1 MLIAVLGDCLLDVMV
16 RPLAPMRP
24 GGDAPAR
31 IRMSP
36 GGQGANVAVRLAR
49 RGASVRLVAPMADDL
64 VARMLRQA
72 LAREAVDLAT
82 LSASDTG
89 SVVALL
95 DVDGERTM
103 WSDRV
108 PLATDD
114 LHDLLADA
122 GWVHVSGYALRD
134 ASASFVSD
142 ALAALR
148 PATRVSIGGG
158 SLPPDRAEASS
169 FLAHVERAA
178 PELLL
183 LARQEAEALLDRA
196 EPLAGETGGHR
207 PAAPDRRAGPAA
219 LAGELAGRLPG
230 VLVIVT
236 AGADGSAAA
245 GSMLDQP
252 IAVAAFGS
260 ELPVVDATGA
270 GDGYAAG
277 LIDELAH
284 LGSWPP
290 TAEQLRVA
298 MRTGSRVGGLVAR
311 VEGAQ
316 GRVADEA
323 SLSAGEAQ

>member
-1 MLIAVLGDCLLDVMV
+1 
-16 RPLAPMRP
+16 
-24 GGDAPAR
+24 
-31 IRMSP
+31 
-36 GGQGANVAVRLAR
+36 
-49 RGASVRLVAPMADDL
+49 MADDL
-64 VARMLRQA
+64 AARMLRQA

-82 LSASDTG
+82 LSAPGTG

-95 DVDGERTM
+95 DAAGERTM

-108 PLATDD
+108 ALATDG
-114 LHDLLADA
+114 LQDLLMDAD
-122 GWVHVSGYALRD
+122 WVHVSGYALRD

-148 PATRVSIGGG
+148 PATRISIGGG
-158 SLPPDRAEASS
+158 SLPPDRTAASS
-169 FLAHVERAA
+169 FLAHVEHAA

-196 EPLAGETGGHR
+196 EPLAAETGRRR
-207 PAAPDRRAGPAA
+207 PAARDRRADPAA

-230 VLVIVT
+230 MLVIVT
-236 AGADGSAAA
+236 AGAEGSVAA
-245 GSMLDQP
+245 GSVLDEP
-252 IAVAAFGS
+252 TSVAAFGS
-260 ELPVVDATGA
+260 DEPIVDDTGA

-298 MRTGSRVGGLVAR
+298 MRAGSRVGGLVAR

-316 GRVADEA
+316 GRVA
-323 SLSAGEAQ
+323 GEAAPAAEAQ

>member
-16 RPLAPMRP
+16 RPLVPMRP

-64 VARMLRQA
+64 AARMLRQA
-72 LAREAVDLAT
+72 LARDAVDLAT
-82 LSASDTG
+82 LSAAGTG

-95 DVDGERTM
+95 DADGERTM

-108 PLATDD
+108 PLATDG
-114 LHDLLADA
+114 LQDLLTDAD
-122 GWVHVSGYALRD
+122 WVHVSGYCLRD
-134 ASASFVSD
+134 ASAAFVSD
-142 ALAALR
+142 ALAGLR

-158 SLPPDRAEASS
+158 SLPPDRAAALS
-169 FLAHVERAA
+169 FLAHVEHAA

-196 EPLAGETGGHR
+196 APLADETGGYG
-207 PAAPDRRAGPAA
+207 PAASRRAGPAA

-236 AGADGSAAA
+236 AGADGSVAA
-245 GSMLDQP
+245 GSMLDRETT
-252 IAVAAFGS
+252 VAAFGS
-260 ELPVVDATGA
+260 DEPIVDATGA

-290 TAEQLRVA
+290 TSEQLRVA
-298 MRTGSRVGGLVAR
+298 MRAGSRVGGLVAR

-316 GRVADEA
+316 GRVAGEA
-323 SLSAGEAQ
+323 SPVAEPQ